1 MHGLAP
7 RLAGGLA
14 AFLGLL
20 TLYEVARGSVGGNV
34 PLAAVV
40 GFAFALGG
48 SWIAGLHRLFPR
60 MDPFRALAAGWRR
73 AAAVLEQAGYQ
84 VDEVVAGAVTAA
96 LGTLLLAL
104 VWTARHESDGEPI
117 VAVLAAT
124 VFIAAGLLLLAHG
137 LRVGGPRWAG
147 VIGAVAIAGFVS
159 LFAAAI
165 LAVAWFATPVAWLG
179 AVLLAAAACWLWW
192 EALRQLR
199 GALQAPSPPPPAEEG
214 GPVGPV

>member
-14 AFLGLL
+14 AFLGL
-20 TLYEVARGSVGGNV
+20 
-34 PLAAVV
+34 
-40 GFAFALGG
+40 AFALGG

-60 MDPFRALAAGWRR
+60 MDPFRALAAAWRR
-73 AAAVLEQAGYQ
+73 
-84 VDEVVAGAVTAA
+84 
-96 LGTLLLAL
+96 
-104 VWTARHESDGEPI
+104 R
-117 VAVLAAT
+117 
-124 VFIAAGLLLLAHG
+124 
-137 LRVGGPRWAG
+137 AG